1 MKMSIR
7 LSIALLC
14 VSSLFARGLKLKKV
28 EEGTSPLDQY
38 IQQATQGASTTVQE
52 QSGSIWSPSARLADL
67 ASDLRARSVNDI
79 LTILVTDK
87 ASAAASGTTKTKRD
101 SNARSGIDSVLGPTK
116 ATGSLANLLKLSTS
130 TQLDADGTTNRETS
144 FTTSLA
150 ARVTQVLPNG
160 FLVVEGAKTMTV
172 NSENQLITVRG
183 IVRPVDLTT
192 GNTVRSDDIAQLEVR
207 MNGKGVVGDAVKRPF
222 FLYRLLLGL
231 LPF

>member
-1 MKMSIR
+1 MR
-7 LSIALLC
+7 LSSRFIVPSLC
-14 VSSLFARGLKLKKV
+14 VSSLFAGGLKLKKV
-28 EEGTSPLDQY
+28 EGPSPLDQY
-38 IQQATQGASTTVQE
+38 IQQAMEGSSVAAQEST
-52 QSGSIWSPSARLADL
+52 GSLWTPAARLSNL
-67 ASDLRARSVNDI
+67 ASDLRARSVNDLLVI
-79 LTILVTDK
+79 QVTDK

-101 SNARSGIDSVLGPTK
+101 SSANSSINSALGPTK
-116 ATGSLANLLKLSTS
+116 SAGALANLLKLSTN
-130 TQLDADGTTNRETS
+130 TTLNADGATNRETS
-144 FTTSLA
+144 FTTSLS

-160 FLVVEGAKTMTV
+160 FLVVEGAKTVSV

-192 GNTVRSDDIAQLEVR
+192 GNSIQSDHIAQLEVR